1 MQGDSS
7 APAGL
12 ALGEACASDY
22 AKAGE
27 ELSGMA

>member
-1 MQGDSS
+1 MQRDTS

-12 ALGEACASDY
+12 ALAEACEADY
-22 AKAGE
+22 AKNSE